1 MIALRSLIGLLII
14 ACLASTT
21 FGADQ
26 QQVNA
31 AIAKGAAYLQSQH
44 VQQQGYAGGA
54 HGVGTAG
61 LAGIAMLE
69 GGIKPDDAAI
79 QNITSFIRQKVP
91 SETATYNI
99 ALAILF
105 LDRLRDPRDVPAI
118 QLLGTR
124 LYGGMTRDG
133 GYGYQCVDLGGLNV
147 GNHYTLSFYQAA
159 AQQHGLNG
167 ATTEQ
172 WAVTFGGVTQYT
184 SLQHNPSHG
193 FQPWTQQTLDFVAT
207 SSTQVLNFLAVGTPS
222 GLPPISLLDGVS
234 LTEVS
239 QVGGAPEPS
248 SWMMMLAGFGLF
260 GAASRRRR
268 VRASL
273 QA

>member
-1 MIALRSLIGLLII
+1 MTKSNLNRLAIVA
-14 ACLASTT
+14 LASTGFSFPAT
-21 FGADQ
+21 AMPNLVQNGSFESTSLASPGGTVCAPGSSSCVSRVTNWSSQCNPNIGAICDHNSLIDL
-26 QQVNA
+26 VSSGSNGSGFNNHNA
-31 AIAKGAAYLQSQH
+31 LWGP
-44 VQQQGYAGGA
+44 V
-54 HGVGTAG
+54 
-61 LAGIAMLE
+61 
-69 GGIKPDDAAI
+69 PD
-79 QNITSFIRQKVP
+79 SP
-91 SETATYNI
+91 
-99 ALAILF
+99 
-105 LDRLRDPRDVPAI
+105 
-118 QLLGTR
+118 
-124 LYGGMTRDG
+124 DG
-133 GYGYQCVDLGGLNV
+133 GNFIAGDGDPFYATPIWQSVSGLNV